1 VGAAADSGRGARAT
15 QETTPQRRKRGAL
28 VRPVVVEWLARF
40 MPSGVAD
47 ALAPS
52 WFACVGIAGVA
63 GLLVMIAVGR
73 RHGIDRRVIASIVL
87 WCYVAAVGAG
97 IVVPMAIDGVEQL
110 ALEHH
115 WVLRWAG
122 MTSFWGY
129 LAGIVAIA
137 IVCRR
142 NGIRPALLLDLA
154 AAPIGM
160 ALCFA
165 RIGCF
170 LAGCDY
176 GKVTSVPWAVR
187 FPAHSPAWLDHLQSG
202 LLPPDRAESLPVHP
216 TQLYES
222 ALGLAMVA
230 LALLAARTRWA
241 RAREGR
247 VFLVVAAAYAIG
259 RLAIEVVRGD
269 AGRGIYDGL
278 SSGQI
283 FSIGVLVV
291 IGATILATWRRSA
304 MAIATCAIV
313 VCARG
318 VHAQPAPSTPP
329 APVPTPA
336 PAPAPQPQP
345 MPPPPAMQPAP
356 VAAVYGAPPPPPPS
370 TNALELGLLLGLA
383 SPINRRGDQVAALA
397 GPSISAGYEMGRF
410 GVWLDFDDYEN
421 TDAVH
426 RTVLV
431 SGSAM
436 GNYHKLRFGA
446 RAGIGATFVT
456 FKDPVF
462 EGATASTI
470 RFEALAEYPIS
481 RSWTV
486 WVRPVTFDIISA
498 ADLGGPIATY
508 QMRIG
513 AAYRFDFGAPPVA
526 PPPQPMQPPP
536 MPPIQPQPP
545 AQPAPGA
552 P

>member
-1 VGAAADSGRGARAT
+1 M
-15 QETTPQRRKRGAL
+15 
-28 VRPVVVEWLARF
+28 RPIVVEWLERF
-40 MPSGVAD
+40 MPGGIAE

-52 WFACVGIAGVA
+52 WFTCVGFAGVA

-73 RHGIDRRVIASIVL
+73 RHGIERRVIASIVL

-97 IVVPMAIDGVEQL
+97 IVVPMAIDAVQQL
-110 ALEHH
+110 ALDHH

-129 LAGIVAIA
+129 LAGIAAIA

-142 NGIRPALLLDLA
+142 HGIRLALLLDLA
-154 AAPIGM
+154 AAPVGM

-202 LLPPDRAESLPVHP
+202 LLPPERMQSLPVHP
-216 TQLYES
+216 TQLYEA
-222 ALGLAMVA
+222 ALGLVMVV
-230 LALLAARTRWA
+230 LALLAARWRWA

-247 VFLVVAAAYAIG
+247 VFVVVAAAYAIG

-283 FSIGVLVV
+283 FSIAVLVV
-291 IGATILATWRRSA
+291 IGAMLLATWRRTA
-304 MAIATCAIV
+304 MAIATCAV
-313 VCARG
+313 LVCARG
-318 VHAQPAPSTPP
+318 VHAQPAAP
-329 APVPTPA
+329 APVPPTSTPAPAPPA
-336 PAPAPQPQP
+336 PAPAP
-345 MPPPPAMQPAP
+345 MPPPTPVMQPAP
-356 VAAVYGAPPPPPPS
+356 VAAVYGAPPPPPAPPS
-370 TNALELGLLLGLA
+370 ENALEVGVLLGLA
-383 SPINRRGDQVAALA
+383 SPINRRSDQVAALA
-397 GPSISAGYEMGRF
+397 GPSLSAGYDIGRF
-410 GVWLDFDDYEN
+410 GVWLDFDSFEN

-431 SGSAM
+431 SGSVM
-436 GNYHKLRFGA
+436 GNYHKVRFGA

-462 EGATASTI
+462 EGATASTV
-470 RFEALAEYPIS
+470 RFEAVAEYPIS
-481 RSWTV
+481 RSWML

-508 QMRIG
+508 QIRIG
-513 AAYRFDFGAPPVA
+513 AAYRFDFGARPVA
-526 PPPQPMQPPP
+526 PPPRQVQPPPVQPQPMQPA
-536 MPPIQPQPP
+536 P
-545 AQPAPGA
+545 ATPGA